1 MNKGEGEAS
10 YANNSTCQ
18 VRSLIYLSLSL
29 SLLFG
34 LQTHP
39 TSVQSTI
46 PTLTIYIFSLMQ
58 MQIISHGKTVMEKA
72 VFRAIENSLPKSM
85 GIADLGCS
93 SGPNT
98 LMAVSEIIDNVR
110 KTCREIGLPMPE
122 LRVVLN
128 DLPGNDFNYVFMSLP
143 EFNASLSKNKGVGSD
158 RCFISAMAGSFYG
171 RLFPKNS
178 LHFVHSSSS
187 LHWLSQVPSG
197 LEKSGKH
204 LNKGKIY
211 ISKTSPEFVMKAYL
225 RQFKRDMLI
234 FLRSRAAEV
243 VAGGSMVLSFMG
255 RTSPDASAEVGSHQ
269 WELLAHA
276 LMAMAQ
282 EGVVE
287 EEKIDSLNAPYYA
300 PSAEEMRNVIEEE
313 GSFVVNQISALEIG
327 WDGGLVLDN
336 INNNIGLD
344 EIDESS
350 KALKVTKIIRAVVE
364 PMMESHFGAQVMDDL
379 FTRYHG
385 LLQDYFSKA
394 IAKHI
399 NLVVSLTRKF

>member
-1 MNKGEGEAS
+1 MGEVPILHMNKGEGEAS
-10 YANNSTCQ
+10 YANNSTC
-18 VRSLIYLSLSL
+18 
-29 SLLFG
+29 
-34 LQTHP
+34 
-39 TSVQSTI
+39 
-46 PTLTIYIFSLMQ
+46 Q